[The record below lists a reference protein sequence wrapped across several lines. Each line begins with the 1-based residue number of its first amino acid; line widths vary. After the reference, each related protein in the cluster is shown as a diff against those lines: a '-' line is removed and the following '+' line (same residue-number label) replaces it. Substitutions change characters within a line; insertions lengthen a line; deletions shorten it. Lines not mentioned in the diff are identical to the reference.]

1 MFRIICFFCV
11 ALVSY
16 SIHSQEIL
24 RPEQPVAFV
33 GAMLLDGYESEPI
46 HHSVVIFDKGHIV
59 AVGEKHNTPIPEGAK
74 IIDISGKTLMPG
86 LIDAHVH
93 VDLIGHGDYTRYYK
107 FLEKT
112 KRLHEVMPIAAKQM
126 LRAGV
131 TLSLIHI

>member
-11 ALVSY
+11 VLVSY

-86 LIDAHVH
+86 LIAQV
-93 VDLIGHGDYTRYYK
+93 
-107 FLEKT
+107 
-112 KRLHEVMPIAAKQM
+112 
-126 LRAGV
+126 
-131 TLSLIHI
+131 